1 MNIFAALSRWVFPP
15 EQQPPPSAKLFD
27 DGLAEIARLL
37 AKAEPN
43 TATARITATKGLT
56 AELLLLANPSPGPIH
71 LGW

>member
-15 EQQPPPSAKLFD
+15 EQQPPLSAKLFD

-43 TATARITATKGLT
+43 RHGTDHRDEG
-56 AELLLLANPSPGPIH
+56 SDR
-71 LGW
+71 